1 MSISAISEV
10 ISLEGDMK
18 MGFGQGN
25 QIYPKFCLG
34 PITFFLKSKEDRP
47 AQEHQNMTLLA
58 KTLALK
64 SIIEFQ

>member
-1 MSISAISEV
+1 
-10 ISLEGDMK
+10 MK